1 LEYLSVFTALPS
13 IPAPVWVLQF
23 ANASLSAQAGVSGL
37 NLSPEMVRH
46 FSLRFQS
53 DTSAA
58 SAPSRKPQILRVED
72 NRADAGLVL
81 EALEEHATECEL
93 TLVTDGES
101 AVKFIQ
107 DVEGGEI
114 PYPDLVILDL
124 NLPRVPGLEVLAYI
138 RASQAFG
145 QVPVVILSSSD
156 AHKDREAAAWMGATR
171 YIRKPSRLAE
181 FIKLGDVFKE
191 LLSGEPRA

>member
-1 LEYLSVFTALPS
+1 
-13 IPAPVWVLQF
+13 
-23 ANASLSAQAGVSGL
+23 
-37 NLSPEMVRH
+37 
-46 FSLRFQS
+46 
-53 DTSAA
+53 
-58 SAPSRKPQILRVED
+58 VED

-81 EALEEHATECEL
+81 EALEEHATDCEL

-138 RASQAFG
+138 RARQAFG

-156 AHKDREAAAWMGATR
+156 AHKDREAAARMGATR

-181 FIKLGDVFKE
+181 FIKLGDMFKE